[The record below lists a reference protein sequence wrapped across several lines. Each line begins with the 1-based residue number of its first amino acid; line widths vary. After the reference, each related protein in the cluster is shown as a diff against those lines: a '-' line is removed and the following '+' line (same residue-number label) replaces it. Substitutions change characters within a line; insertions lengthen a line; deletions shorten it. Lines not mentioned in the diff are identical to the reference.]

1 VSARRFFA
9 ALAVAVL
16 PACSVV
22 PQAPDGV
29 LESRIWDVRA
39 GTFIGEEQ
47 LVQRLRMVRY
57 RLLGEVHDHPVHH
70 ALRATLI
77 RKSAAPGPATEIFF
91 EQFDLENDAALRA
104 AQARGANAD
113 ELSAAGKL
121 AAGWKWPLHKPL
133 LEAALAA
140 GHPVRAANLSRTE
153 ASRIV
158 AAGALRAE
166 DAVLAAAIARANW
179 SAERDRALREEMFE
193 SHCRKLPEHLAPA
206 MALAQRARDAAM
218 ALALAGAPGNAV
230 LVAGNGHVRLD
241 KGVPLYLPPGASLAS
256 VGFVETRPGEADPR
270 EYTRG
275 RNGEHAYDYVWFTS
289 PQARPDPCEALKK
302 R

>member
-1 VSARRFFA
+1 VTARRFFA

-22 PQAPDGV
+22 PQAPGGA
-29 LESRIWDVRA
+29 LENRIWDVRA

-70 ALRATLI
+70 ALRADLI
-77 RKSAAPGPATEIFF
+77 RKFAAPGPATEIFF

-104 AQARGANAD
+104 AQARRANAD
-113 ELSAAGKL
+113 ELSAAGRL

-133 LEAALAA
+133 VEAALAA
-140 GHPVRAANLSRTE
+140 GHPVRAANLSRND

-158 AAGALRAE
+158 AAGALRAD
-166 DAVLAAAIARANW
+166 DAALAAAIARANW

-193 SHCRKLPEHLAPA
+193 SHCRMLPANLAPA
-206 MALAQRARDAAM
+206 MALAQRARDASI
-218 ALALAGAPGNAV
+218 ALALSGAPGGAV
-230 LVAGNGHVRLD
+230 LIAGNGHVRLD
-241 KGVPLYLPPGASLAS
+241 KGVPLYLPPGAALAS
-256 VGFVETRPGEADPR
+256 VGFVEIRDGETDPR
-270 EYTRG
+270 RYARG
-275 RNGEHAYDYVWFTS
+275 PSGEPSYDYVWFTR
-289 PQARPDPCEALKK
+289 PQARPDPCEAFKK